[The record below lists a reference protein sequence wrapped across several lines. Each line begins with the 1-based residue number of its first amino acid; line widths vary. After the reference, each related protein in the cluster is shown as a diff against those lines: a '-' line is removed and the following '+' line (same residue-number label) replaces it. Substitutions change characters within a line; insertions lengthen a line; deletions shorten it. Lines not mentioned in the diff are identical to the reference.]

1 MMKTHTKK
9 QRELRN
15 TLIGWLLVMPS
26 LIFMAAFTVWPVFR
40 SIWLSLTKYKLGMSA
55 PEFIGLKNYI
65 NLAGSSLFWKVMGNT
80 LFFALITIV
89 PSMVVGLFLAT
100 LVNRKSR
107 LIGFVRTSY
116 FYPVVMPMIAIAS
129 IWMFIYM
136 AKNGLLDQMLIS
148 MGFQPMNILSSKKT
162 VLPAMA
168 FMYVWKEA
176 GYLMVFFLS
185 GIQSISTDVNEAA
198 RIDGAN
204 SWTIFRKITLPLL
217 APTFLFVS
225 TIALTNSFKLV
236 DHVVIMTEGA
246 PNNASTLLLYY
257 IYQQGFTNFNYGVSS
272 TLTTVMLLLLMVVAL
287 PRFLSQDKKIQYNYR
302 RPYTMQKKHL
312 IGAGITAFSVIL
324 GLLWLIPLIWLI
336 GTAFSVPSFHMTLF
350 PTTAF
355 TLDNIKYVWNAI
367 PFGTYYINTLTLVV
381 CTFAVQFFTSTLAAY
396 ALAVLDFK
404 GQALVFAVIFM
415 QIIIPNDVLIT
426 PNFMTLSD
434 LKLIDSK
441 IGMMLPFYGSAM
453 AIFLLRQH
461 FKSMPKALAEAAK
474 IDGANTWQTIWGVYM
489 PCAKPAYLSFAVI
502 SVSYHW
508 NNYLWPLIVTNSP
521 TNRTLTVGLA
531 IFAKSKEA
539 NMQWANVCAAAFI
552 IIVPLLL
559 AFLVAQK
566 QFMSSFVSA
575 GIKE

>member
-1 MMKTHTKK
+1 MKTHTKK

-204 SWTIFRKITLPLL
+204 SWTIFRKDHLTASCTDLP
-217 APTFLFVS
+217 
-225 TIALTNSFKLV
+225 
-236 DHVVIMTEGA
+236 
-246 PNNASTLLLYY
+246 
-257 IYQQGFTNFNYGVSS
+257 
-272 TLTTVMLLLLMVVAL
+272 
-287 PRFLSQDKKIQYNYR
+287 
-302 RPYTMQKKHL
+302 
-312 IGAGITAFSVIL
+312 
-324 GLLWLIPLIWLI
+324 
-336 GTAFSVPSFHMTLF
+336 
-350 PTTAF
+350 
-355 TLDNIKYVWNAI
+355 
-367 PFGTYYINTLTLVV
+367 V
-381 CTFAVQFFTSTLAAY
+381 C
-396 ALAVLDFK
+396 
-404 GQALVFAVIFM
+404 I
-415 QIIIPNDVLIT
+415 
-426 PNFMTLSD
+426 
-434 LKLIDSK
+434 
-441 IGMMLPFYGSAM
+441 
-453 AIFLLRQH
+453 H
-461 FKSMPKALAEAAK
+461 H
-474 IDGANTWQTIWGVYM
+474 
-489 PCAKPAYLSFAVI
+489 CAD
-502 SVSYHW
+502 
-508 NNYLWPLIVTNSP
+508 
-521 TNRTLTVGLA
+521 
-531 IFAKSKEA
+531 
-539 NMQWANVCAAAFI
+539 
-552 IIVPLLL
+552 
-559 AFLVAQK
+559 
-566 QFMSSFVSA
+566 
-575 GIKE
+575 

>member
-1 MMKTHTKK
+1 MKTHTKK

-65 NLAGSSLFWKVMGNT
+65 SLAGSSLFWKVMGNT

-148 MGFQPMNILSSKKT
+148 MGLQPMNILSSKKT

-257 IYQQGFTNFNYGVSS
+257 IYQQGFLKPGQEDPVQ
-272 TLTTVMLLLLMVVAL
+272 LKEAL
-287 PRFLSQDKKIQYNYR
+287 HHAEKTFDRCRDHRIFRYF
-302 RPYTMQKKHL
+302 RP
-312 IGAGITAFSVIL
+312 
-324 GLLWLIPLIWLI
+324 
-336 GTAFSVPSFHMTLF
+336 
-350 PTTAF
+350 
-355 TLDNIKYVWNAI
+355 
-367 PFGTYYINTLTLVV
+367 
-381 CTFAVQFFTSTLAAY
+381 
-396 ALAVLDFK
+396 ALADPTYLADRNR
-404 GQALVFAVIFM
+404 IFRS
-415 QIIIPNDVLIT
+415 I
-426 PNFMTLSD
+426 
-434 LKLIDSK
+434 
-441 IGMMLPFYGSAM
+441 LPYDTV
-453 AIFLLRQH
+453 
-461 FKSMPKALAEAAK
+461 P
-474 IDGANTWQTIWGVYM
+474 DN
-489 PCAKPAYLSFAVI
+489 
-502 SVSYHW
+502 SVH
-508 NNYLWPLIVTNSP
+508 T
-521 TNRTLTVGLA
+521 G
-531 IFAKSKEA
+531 
-539 NMQWANVCAAAFI
+539 
-552 IIVPLLL
+552 
-559 AFLVAQK
+559 
-566 QFMSSFVSA
+566 
-575 GIKE
+575 